1 MNSSRR
7 YNDLVFELNSV
18 IFSDICRKILFDIV
32 SMISAKQACI
42 NYTSND
48 NDGYNYK
55 YNGIDSD
62 KDNDS
67 SNDKND
73 DDNKS

>member
-1 MNSSRR
+1 M
-7 YNDLVFELNSV
+7 Y
-18 IFSDICRKILFDIV
+18 
-32 SMISAKQACI
+32 

-55 YNGIDSD
+55 CNGIDSD

-67 SNDKND
+67 SNDKNG